1 MADESAESLTRV
13 FHKIKTER
21 ERIKTEFKK
30 EDKVLED
37 QQKLIKENLLSFF
50 KEGEI
55 TSLTTEAGRVTRS
68 IKTRYWT
75 SDWDEMYK
83 FVLEHNVP
91 EFFSKSLN
99 QSNVKEFLED
109 NPDIVPKGLNADSE
123 FVLSIYKPT
132 KKGE

>member
-1 MADESAESLTRV
+1 MSNASVESLTRV
-13 FHKIKTER
+13 FQKIKKKR
-21 ERIKTEFKK
+21 ETIKAEFRK

-37 QQKLIKENLLSFF
+37 QQKFIKEQLLSFF
-50 KEGEI
+50 KGSEI

>member
-1 MADESAESLTRV
+1 MADKSAESLTRV

-21 ERIKTEFKK
+21 ERIKAEFKK

-37 QQKLIKENLLSFF
+37 QQKFIKEHLLSFF
-50 KEGEI
+50 KDGEI

>member
-1 MADESAESLTRV
+1 MAELTAESLTRV
-13 FHKIKTER
+13 FHKIKTTR
-21 ERIKTEFKK
+21 EKLRSDYKA
-30 EDKVLED
+30 EDKQLED
-37 QQKLIKENLLSFF
+37 QQKLIKEKLLSFF
-50 KEGEI
+50 KDSEI
-55 TSLTTEAGRVTRS
+55 TSLTTEAGRITRS
-68 IKTRYWT
+68 VKTKYWT

-99 QSNVKEFLED
+99 QSNVKEFLDD

-123 FVLSIYKPT
+123 YVLSIYKPT

>member
-1 MADESAESLTRV
+1 MAELTAESLTRV
-13 FHKIKTER
+13 FHKIKTTR
-21 ERIKTEFKK
+21 ERLRSEYKA
-30 EDKVLED
+30 EDQQLED
-37 QQKLIKENLLSFF
+37 QQKLIKEKLLSFF
-50 KEGEI
+50 KDSEI

-68 IKTRYWT
+68 VKTKYWT

-83 FVLEHNVP
+83 FVVEHNVP

-99 QSNVKEFLED
+99 QSNVKEFLDD

-123 FVLSIYKPT
+123 YVLSIYKPT

>member
-1 MADESAESLTRV
+1 MSNASVESLTRV
-13 FHKIKTER
+13 FQKIKKKR
-21 ERIKTEFKK
+21 ETIKAEFRK

-37 QQKLIKENLLSFF
+37 QQKFIKEQLLSFF
-50 KEGEI
+50 KGSEI

-109 NPDIVPKGLNADSE
+109 NPDIVPKGLNVDSE

>member
-1 MADESAESLTRV
+1 MAELTAESLTRV
-13 FHKIKTER
+13 FHKIKTTR
-21 ERIKTEFKK
+21 EKLRSEYKA
-30 EDKVLED
+30 EDKQLED
-37 QQKLIKENLLSFF
+37 QQKLLKEKLLSFF
-50 KEGEI
+50 NDSEI

-68 IKTRYWT
+68 VKTKYWT

-83 FVLEHNVP
+83 FVVEHNVP

-99 QSNVKEFLED
+99 QSNVKEFLDD

-123 FVLSIYKPT
+123 YVLSIYKPT

>member
-1 MADESAESLTRV
+1 MAELTAESLTRV
-13 FHKIKTER
+13 FHKIKTTR
-21 ERIKTEFKK
+21 ERLRSEYKA
-30 EDKVLED
+30 EDKQLED
-37 QQKLIKENLLSFF
+37 QQKLIKEKLLSFF
-50 KEGEI
+50 NDSEI

-68 IKTRYWT
+68 VKTKYWT

-83 FVLEHNVP
+83 FVVEHNVP

-99 QSNVKEFLED
+99 QSNVKEFLDD

-123 FVLSIYKPT
+123 YVLSIYKPT

>member
-37 QQKLIKENLLSFF
+37 QQKLIKENLLFFF

>member
-1 MADESAESLTRV
+1 MAELTAESLTRV
-13 FHKIKTER
+13 FHKIKTTR
-21 ERIKTEFKK
+21 EKLRSEYKA
-30 EDKVLED
+30 EDKQLED
-37 QQKLIKENLLSFF
+37 QQKLIKEKLLSFF
-50 KEGEI
+50 KDSEI

-68 IKTRYWT
+68 VKTKYWT

-83 FVLEHNVP
+83 FVVEHNVP

-99 QSNVKEFLED
+99 QSNVKEFLDD

-123 FVLSIYKPT
+123 YVLSIYKPT

>member
-1 MADESAESLTRV
+1 MRSDYKA
-13 FHKIKTER
+13 
-21 ERIKTEFKK
+21 
-30 EDKVLED
+30 EDKQLED
-37 QQKLIKENLLSFF
+37 QQKLIKEKLLSFF
-50 KEGEI
+50 KDSEI
-55 TSLTTEAGRVTRS
+55 TSLTTEAGRITRS
-68 IKTRYWT
+68 VKTKYWT

-99 QSNVKEFLED
+99 QSNVKEFLDD

-123 FVLSIYKPT
+123 YVLSIYKPT

>member
-1 MADESAESLTRV
+1 MSNASVESLTRV
-13 FHKIKTER
+13 FQKIKTKR
-21 ERIKTEFKK
+21 ETIKAEFRK

-37 QQKLIKENLLSFF
+37 QQKFIKEQLLSFF
-50 KEGEI
+50 KGSEI

-109 NPDIVPKGLNADSE
+109 NPDIVPKGLNVDSE